1 MHSVVNS
8 TLYVDNMNVNLIQ
21 SFSLTSNFPSK
32 VRANCIIGTMGSRRV
47 RVPGSFRDLSG
58 LALRLCVSAAY
69 PRGMIHSVVVVVAA
83 GRQALATY
91 SATMAACVLDNDND
105 KSRRWRVRNNDKPD
119 KSPARCRITGHA
131 CV

>member
-32 VRANCIIGTMGSRRV
+32 VRANCIIGTMGSRCI

-69 PRGMIHSVVVVVAA
+69 PRDDSFC
-83 GRQALATY
+83 RR
-91 SATMAACVLDNDND
+91 
-105 KSRRWRVRNNDKPD
+105 SRRGRKTSTRDVLGDDGGVR
-119 KSPARCRITGHA
+119 AR
-131 CV
+131 